1 MSAIVLKGY
10 KEGYEIEL
18 KQEASFK
25 DITKELEELIDKLKQ
40 EKKIEEKDS
49 ISFDVKTGKRLL
61 SDEQCQK
68 IEEIITK
75 YENFTIHRI
84 ISDVVEM
91 KDAMELIQ
99 NKSVHIVGDVI
110 RNGQVKTVNGDLLFL
125 GDVHQGGILRA
136 TGNIYSL
143 GNIHGIIH
151 AGFDS
156 NITSVIV
163 GNIKGAQQLRIGDLV
178 DIVDEEKVTDSS
190 ETIVYVN
197 ELHALEFETL
207 DKLKTLRPK
216 IFNQVGGF

>member
-18 KQEASFK
+18 KQEAAFN
-25 DITKELEELIDKLKQ
+25 DITKELEELIEKLKQ
-40 EKKIEEKDS
+40 EKKVEEKDS
-49 ISFDVKTGKRLL
+49 ISFDVKTGNRLL
-61 SDEQCQK
+61 TDEQRQK
-68 IEEIITK
+68 IEEIITNHK
-75 YENFTIHRI
+75 KFTIHRI
-84 ISDVVEM
+84 ISNVIET
-91 KDAMELIQ
+91 KEAMNLIN

-156 NITSVIV
+156 NITAVIV
-163 GNIKGAQQLRIGDLV
+163 GNIRGAQQLRIGDLV
-178 DIVDEEKVTDSS
+178 DIVDEEKVNESS

-216 IFNQVGGF
+216 IFNKVGGL

>member
-68 IEEIITK
+68 IEKIITK

-178 DIVDEEKVTDSS
+178 DIVDEEKVTASS

-207 DKLKTLRPK
+207 DKLKILRPK
-216 IFNQVGGF
+216 IFNQVGGI